1 MSAKLEIY
9 RSLLLIRQKARRR
22 DLFLIGGLFLVSF
35 IATLALGLLDQF
47 GRSVYLITGILVA
60 FGVSYILTWVRLE
73 VIRGIIEVIENL
85 QAQ

>member
-1 MSAKLEIY
+1 MSSKLEIY

-35 IATLALGLLDQF
+35 IATLAIGMLDQL
-47 GRSVYLITGILVA
+47 GRSVYLITGIVVA
-60 FGVSYILTWVRLE
+60 FGFSCLFTWVKLE
-73 VIRGIIEVIENL
+73 VIKGTIEVIENL